1 MTVIHNLIANYEKN
15 VKKMNGIIRLIGPAL
30 LILILMSTEYISL
43 FKFFEDV
50 ITSGALGE
58 F

>member
-1 MTVIHNLIANYEKN
+1 MKKNHNLIAYYDTN

-30 LILILMSTEYISL
+30 LILILMSTER
-43 FKFFEDV
+43 KFIEDI
-50 ITSGALGE
+50 ITSG